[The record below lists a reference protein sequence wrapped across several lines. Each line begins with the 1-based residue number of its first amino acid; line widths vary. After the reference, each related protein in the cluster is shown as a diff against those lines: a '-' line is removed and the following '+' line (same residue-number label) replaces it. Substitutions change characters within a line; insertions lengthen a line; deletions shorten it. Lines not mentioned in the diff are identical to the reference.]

1 MAVLGKLLSWLSEGW
16 LPWLPWLLC
25 AVSLFAGYVHGRDTA
40 GEEAKAQIAAIQTA
54 HAEAVAAAEKSA
66 RERLAESAALA
77 DRLQADLV
85 NKNQE
90 MDRERREF
98 NRRLKDVSETARR
111 DCAGLTADWVRLY
124 NEALGLHDSPG
135 SNPSAPGKPSDASRS
150 AGTSRAGVQPDA
162 LTTPE
167 DVLAHIRD
175 YGGYCRSMEAAY
187 QALID
192 YERGKP

>member
-1 MAVLGKLLSWLSEGW
+1 MLGKLLSWLSEGW
-16 LPWLPWLLC
+16 LSWLLC
-25 AVSLFAGYVHGRDTA
+25 VVSLLAGYMHGRDTA
-40 GEEAKAQIAAIQTA
+40 EEEAKAKIAAMQAA
-54 HAEAVAAAEKSA
+54 HAEAVAFAEKSA
-66 RERLAESAALA
+66 RERLAKSAALA

-90 MDRERREF
+90 LNRERREF
-98 NRRLKDVSETARR
+98 NRRLKDVSEAARR

-124 NEALGLHDSPG
+124 NEALGLDNRSG
-135 SNPSAPGKPSDASRS
+135 NEASAPGKPSDASRS

>member
-1 MAVLGKLLSWLSEGW
+1 MLGKLLSWLSEGW
-16 LPWLPWLLC
+16 LPWLLC
-25 AVSLFAGYVHGRDTA
+25 GVSLFAGYVHGRDTA
-40 GEEAKAQIAAIQTA
+40 GEEAKAQIAVIQTA

-90 MDRERREF
+90 LDKERREF
-98 NRRLKDVSETARR
+98 NRRIRDVSEAARR

-135 SNPSAPGKPSDASRS
+135 SNPSAPGKPSDASRP
-150 AGTSRAGVQPDA
+150 AGTSRAGVREDA

>member
-1 MAVLGKLLSWLSEGW
+1 MLGKLLSWLSEGW
-16 LPWLPWLLC
+16 LPWLLC
-25 AVSLFAGYVHGRDTA
+25 VVSLFAGYVHGRDTA

-98 NRRLKDVSETARR
+98 NRRLKDVSEAARR

-124 NEALGLHDSPG
+124 NEALGLDNRSG
-135 SNPSAPGKPSDASRS
+135 NEASAPGKPSDASRS
-150 AGTSRAGVQPDA
+150 AGTSRAGVREDA

-175 YGGYCRSMEAAY
+175 FGGYCRSMEAAY
-187 QALID
+187 SALIE
-192 YERGKP
+192 YEKGKS

>member
-1 MAVLGKLLSWLSEGW
+1 MLGKLLSWLSEGW
-16 LPWLPWLLC
+16 LPWLLC
-25 AVSLFAGYVHGRDTA
+25 VVSLFAGYVHGKDTA
-40 GEEAKAQIAAIQTA
+40 GEEAKTQIAAIQTA
-54 HAEAVAAAEKSA
+54 HAEAVAAAEKIA

-98 NRRLKDVSETARR
+98 NRRLKDVSEAARR

-124 NEALGLHDSPG
+124 NEALGLDNRSG
-135 SNPSAPGKPSDASRS
+135 NEASAPGKPSDASRS
-150 AGTSRAGVQPDA
+150 AGTSRAGVREDA

-175 YGGYCRSMEAAY
+175 FGGYCRSMEAAY
-187 QALID
+187 RALIE
-192 YERGKP
+192 YEKGKS

>member
-1 MAVLGKLLSWLSEGW
+1 MRGKLLSWLSEGS
-16 LPWLPWLLC
+16 LPWLLC
-25 AVSLFAGYVHGRDTA
+25 VVSLFAGYIHGRDTA
-40 GEEAKAQIAAIQTA
+40 EEEAKAQIAAMQAA
-54 HAEAVAAAEKSA
+54 HAEAVAFAEKSA

-90 MDRERREF
+90 LDKQRREF
-98 NRRLKDVSETARR
+98 NRRLKDVSEAARR
-111 DCAGLTADWVRLY
+111 DCAGHGADWVRLY
-124 NEALGLHDSPG
+124 NEALGLHDGPG
-135 SNPSAPGKPSDASRS
+135 SNPAASGKPADSSRP

-167 DVLAHIRD
+167 DVLVHIRD

-192 YERGKP
+192 YEKGKP

>member
-16 LPWLPWLLC
+16 LPWLLC
-25 AVSLFAGYVHGRDTA
+25 VVSLFAGYIHGRDTA
-40 GEEAKAQIAAIQTA
+40 GEEAKAQIAVIQTA
-54 HAEAVAAAEKSA
+54 HAEAVASAEKSA

-77 DRLQADLV
+77 DRLQAELV

-90 MDRERREF
+90 LDKQRREF

-111 DCAGLTADWVRLY
+111 DCAGLGADWVLLY
-124 NEALGLHDSPG
+124 NEALGLDNRSG
-135 SNPSAPGKPSDASRS
+135 NEASAPGKPADSSRP
-150 AGTSRAGVQPDA
+150 AGTSRAGIREDA

-187 QALID
+187 SALIE

>member
-1 MAVLGKLLSWLSEGW
+1 MLGKLLSWLSEGW
-16 LPWLPWLLC
+16 LPWLLC
-25 AVSLFAGYVHGRDTA
+25 VVSLFAGYIHGRDTA
-40 GEEAKAQIAAIQTA
+40 GEEAKAQIAVIQTA
-54 HAEAVAAAEKSA
+54 HAEAVASAEKSA

-77 DRLQADLV
+77 DRLQAELV

-90 MDRERREF
+90 LDKQRREF

-111 DCAGLTADWVRLY
+111 DCAGLGADWVLLY
-124 NEALGLHDSPG
+124 NEALGLDNRSG
-135 SNPSAPGKPSDASRS
+135 NEASAPGKPADSSRP
-150 AGTSRAGVQPDA
+150 AGTSRAGIREDA

-187 QALID
+187 SALIE

>member
-1 MAVLGKLLSWLSEGW
+1 MLGKLLSWLSEGW
-16 LPWLPWLLC
+16 LPWLLC
-25 AVSLFAGYVHGRDTA
+25 VVSLFAGYVHGRDTA

-98 NRRLKDVSETARR
+98 NRRLKDVSEAARR

-124 NEALGLHDSPG
+124 NEALGLDNRSG
-135 SNPSAPGKPSDASRS
+135 NETSAPGKPSDASRS
-150 AGTSRAGVQPDA
+150 AGTSRAGVREDA

-175 YGGYCRSMEAAY
+175 FGGYCRSMEAAY
-187 QALID
+187 SALIE
-192 YERGKP
+192 YEKGKS

>member
-1 MAVLGKLLSWLSEGW
+1 MLGKLLSWLSEGY
-16 LPWLPWLLC
+16 LPWLLC
-25 AVSLFAGYVHGRDTA
+25 VVSLFAGYVHGRDTA
-40 GEEAKAQIAAIQTA
+40 GEEAKAQIATIQTA
-54 HAEAVAAAEKSA
+54 YAEAVAAAEKSA

-98 NRRLKDVSETARR
+98 NRRLKDVSEAARR

-124 NEALGLHDSPG
+124 NEALGLDNRSG
-135 SNPSAPGKPSDASRS
+135 NEASAPGKPSDASRS
-150 AGTSRAGVQPDA
+150 AGTSRAGIREDA

-187 QALID
+187 SALIE

>member
-1 MAVLGKLLSWLSEGW
+1 MLGKLLSWLSEGS
-16 LPWLPWLLC
+16 LPWLLC
-25 AVSLFAGYVHGRDTA
+25 VASLLAGYVHGRDTA

-54 HAEAVAAAEKSA
+54 HAEAVASAEKSA
-66 RERLAESAALA
+66 RERLAKSAALA

-90 MDRERREF
+90 LDRERREF
-98 NRRLKDVSETARR
+98 NRRLKDVSEAARR
-111 DCAGLTADWVRLY
+111 DCDGLGADWVRLY
-124 NEALGLHDSPG
+124 NEALSLVDRSGNETST
-135 SNPSAPGKPSDASRS
+135 PGKPSDSSHS
-150 AGTSRAGVQPDA
+150 AGTSRAGVREDA

-187 QALID
+187 SALIE
-192 YERGKP
+192 YEKGKT

>member
-1 MAVLGKLLSWLSEGW
+1 MLGKLLSWLSEGW

-85 NKNQE
+85 NKNEELNKQ
-90 MDRERREF
+90 RREF

>member
-16 LPWLPWLLC
+16 LPWLLC
-25 AVSLFAGYVHGRDTA
+25 VVSLFAGYVHGRDTA

-54 HAEAVAAAEKSA
+54 HAEAVASAERSA

-98 NRRLKDVSETARR
+98 NRRLKDVSEAARR

-124 NEALGLHDSPG
+124 NEALGLDNRSG
-135 SNPSAPGKPSDASRS
+135 NEVSAPGKPSDASRS
-150 AGTSRAGVQPDA
+150 AGTSRAGVREDA

-192 YERGKP
+192 YEKGKP

>member
-1 MAVLGKLLSWLSEGW
+1 MLDKLFSWLTGGS
-16 LPWLPWLLC
+16 LPWLLC
-25 AVSLFAGYVHGRDTA
+25 VLSLFAGYIHGRDTA
-40 GEEAKAQIAAIQTA
+40 EEEAKAKIAAIQTT
-54 HAEAVAAAEKSA
+54 HAEAVASAEKSA
-66 RERLAESAALA
+66 RERLAESAVLA
-77 DRLQADLV
+77 DRLQAELV

-90 MDRERREF
+90 LDKQRREF

-111 DCAGLTADWVRLY
+111 DCAGLGADWVRLY
-124 NEALGLHDSPG
+124 NEALGLDNRSG
-135 SNPSAPGKPSDASRS
+135 NEASAPGKPADSSRS
-150 AGTSRAGVQPDA
+150 AGTSRAGVQPDT

-187 QALID
+187 SALIE

>member
-1 MAVLGKLLSWLSEGW
+1 MLGKLLSWLSEGS
-16 LPWLPWLLC
+16 LPWLLC
-25 AVSLFAGYVHGRDTA
+25 IVSLLAGYIHGRDTA
-40 GEEAKAQIAAIQTA
+40 KEEAKARIAAMQTV
-54 HAEAVAAAEKSA
+54 HAEAVASAEKSA

-90 MDRERREF
+90 LDKERREF
-98 NRRLKDVSETARR
+98 NRRIRDVSEAARR

-124 NEALGLHDSPG
+124 NEALGLDNRSG
-135 SNPSAPGKPSDASRS
+135 NEASASGKPADSSRA
-150 AGTSRAGVQPDA
+150 AGASRAGVQPDA

-175 YGGYCRSMEAAY
+175 FGGYCRSMEAAY
-187 QALID
+187 SALIE
-192 YERGKP
+192 YEKGKS

>member
-1 MAVLGKLLSWLSEGW
+1 MLSKLLSWLAEGS
-16 LPWLPWLLC
+16 LPWLLC
-25 AVSLFAGYVHGRDTA
+25 VFSLLAGYMHGRDTA
-40 GEEAKAQIAAIQTA
+40 EEEAKAKIAAIQA
-54 HAEAVAAAEKSA
+54 VHAEAVASAERSA

-90 MDRERREF
+90 LDKERREF

-111 DCAGLTADWVRLY
+111 DCAGLGADWVRLY
-124 NEALGLHDSPG
+124 NEALGLDNRSG
-135 SNPSAPGKPSDASRS
+135 NEASAPGKPADSSRS
-150 AGTSRAGVQPDA
+150 AGTSRAGVQPDT

-187 QALID
+187 SALIE

>member
-16 LPWLPWLLC
+16 LPWLLC
-25 AVSLFAGYVHGRDTA
+25 VVSLFAGYVHGRGTA

-54 HAEAVAAAEKSA
+54 HAEAVAAAEKIA

-98 NRRLKDVSETARR
+98 NRRLKDVSEVARR

-124 NEALGLHDSPG
+124 NEALGLDNRSG
-135 SNPSAPGKPSDASRS
+135 NEASAPGKPSDASRS
-150 AGTSRAGVQPDA
+150 AGTSRAGVREDA

-175 YGGYCRSMEAAY
+175 FGGYCRSMEAAY
-187 QALID
+187 RALIE
-192 YERGKP
+192 YEKGKS

>member
-1 MAVLGKLLSWLSEGW
+1 MLGKLLSWLCEDS
-16 LPWLPWLLC
+16 LPWFLC
-25 AVSLFAGYVHGRDTA
+25 VVSLFAGYIHGRDTA
-40 GEEAKAQIAAIQTA
+40 EEEAKAQIAAIQTA
-54 HAEAVAAAEKSA
+54 HAEAVASAEKSA

-77 DRLQADLV
+77 DRLQVDLV

-90 MDRERREF
+90 LNKQRREF
-98 NRRLKDVSETARR
+98 NRRLKDVSEAARR
-111 DCAGLTADWVRLY
+111 DCAGLGADWVRLY
-124 NEALGLHDSPG
+124 NEALGLDNRSG
-135 SNPSAPGKPSDASRS
+135 NKASAPGKPADSSRA
-150 AGTSRAGVQPDA
+150 AGTSRAGVREDA

>member
-1 MAVLGKLLSWLSEGW
+1 MLGKLLSWLSEGW
-16 LPWLPWLLC
+16 LPWLLC
-25 AVSLFAGYVHGRDTA
+25 VVSLFAGYVHGRDSA

-54 HAEAVAAAEKSA
+54 HAEALAAAEKSA

-98 NRRLKDVSETARR
+98 NRRLKDVSEAARR

-124 NEALGLHDSPG
+124 NEALGLDNRSG
-135 SNPSAPGKPSDASRS
+135 NEASAPGKPSDASRS
-150 AGTSRAGVQPDA
+150 TGTSGTGIQPDT

-175 YGGYCRSMEAAY
+175 FGGYCRSMEAAY
-187 QALID
+187 SALIE
-192 YERGKP
+192 YEKGKS

>member
-16 LPWLPWLLC
+16 LPWLLC
-25 AVSLFAGYVHGRDTA
+25 VVSLFAGYVHGRDTA

-98 NRRLKDVSETARR
+98 NRRLKDVSEAARR

-124 NEALGLHDSPG
+124 NEALGLDNRSG
-135 SNPSAPGKPSDASRS
+135 NETSAPGKPSDASRS
-150 AGTSRAGVQPDA
+150 AGTSRAGVREDA

-175 YGGYCRSMEAAY
+175 FGGYCRSMEAAY
-187 QALID
+187 SALIE
-192 YERGKP
+192 YEKGKS

>member
-1 MAVLGKLLSWLSEGW
+1 MLGKLLSWLSEGW
-16 LPWLPWLLC
+16 LPWLLC
-25 AVSLFAGYVHGRDTA
+25 VVSLFAGYVHGRDTA

-98 NRRLKDVSETARR
+98 NRRLKDVSEAARR

-124 NEALGLHDSPG
+124 NEALGLDNRSG
-135 SNPSAPGKPSDASRS
+135 NEVSAPGKPSDASHS
-150 AGTSRAGVQPDA
+150 AGTSRAGVREDA

-175 YGGYCRSMEAAY
+175 FGGYCRSMEAAY
-187 QALID
+187 RALIE
-192 YERGKP
+192 YEKGKS

>member
-16 LPWLPWLLC
+16 LPWLLC
-25 AVSLFAGYVHGRDTA
+25 VVSLFAGYVHGRDTA

-85 NKNQE
+85 NKKQE
-90 MDRERREF
+90 MDRDRREF
-98 NRRLKDVSETARR
+98 NRRLKDVSEAARR

-124 NEALGLHDSPG
+124 NEALGLDNRSG
-135 SNPSAPGKPSDASRS
+135 NEASAPGKPSDASRS
-150 AGTSRAGVQPDA
+150 AGTSRAGVREDT

-175 YGGYCRSMEAAY
+175 FGGYCRSMEAAY
-187 QALID
+187 SALIE
-192 YERGKP
+192 YEKGKS